1 MSFLL
6 RIGQHRREVSRAA
19 SLLGRGPADGNAQ
32 ARESGAAGR
41 GRSGRLWMRRR
52 GGPARIAKPSRDF
65 VIWRS
70 ARPTGEMMALGL
82 ILLAAAMMVSGAAAV
97 MFGSEIIMVERG
109 WAMVIAGATS
119 FSAGA
124 VLLGIAAVLR
134 ALERLHHGIAGGRDL
149 ALPREPEARP
159 QTVAPAKPAPIV
171 LPAPAVAAPEPRPAP
186 TATPPEPVRAEPSQ
200 PSIEVAPAAAE
211 SEEEWAPEMPELR
224 AERAYE
230 RQAYNALPN
239 GSHPHGESD
248 ILVAPDPPRLRIVE
262 TRPAPPPAFPE
273 PMRAPEPPRQPEP
286 EPVSVVGK
294 YSSGGNSYVMFSD
307 GSIH

>member
-124 VLLGIAAVLR
+124 GLLGIAAVFR
-134 ALERLHHGIAGGRDL
+134 SPGRPHPRDAGGGGR
-149 ALPREPEARP
+149 
-159 QTVAPAKPAPIV
+159 
-171 LPAPAVAAPEPRPAP
+171 
-186 TATPPEPVRAEPSQ
+186 
-200 PSIEVAPAAAE
+200 
-211 SEEEWAPEMPELR
+211 
-224 AERAYE
+224 
-230 RQAYNALPN
+230 
-239 GSHPHGESD
+239 G
-248 ILVAPDPPRLRIVE
+248 PPRG
-262 TRPAPPPAFPE
+262 A
-273 PMRAPEPPRQPEP
+273 
-286 EPVSVVGK
+286 
-294 YSSGGNSYVMFSD
+294 
-307 GSIH
+307 